1 METGEN
7 SPNLIQANNFN
18 IALSEQYHLS
28 IQIGLT
34 NCAFSILDTN
44 DLSYQYFKSHNFT
57 ANSVKE
63 SAKKLT
69 AIIGKNELLK
79 ATFSSLS
86 VTYVGFPNTL
96 VPLAVYDVENN
107 KQILELNT
115 DVFEKIGAD
124 DIHSQEGKLIYAI
137 PESIASIIETFFPT
151 AICNA
156 QETILIEQYGQLQN
170 FETQAYI
177 NIKSAKV
184 LITIFKGKK
193 LIFSNSFEFFTKE
206 DLLYYTLF
214 SFEQLKLSAETIP
227 VVLYGDIIKED
238 ENFKLMYDYI
248 RNISFGV
255 RSNSFSFPDEFNGL
269 AEHKYFGL
277 FSQVLCA

>member
-18 IALSEQYHLS
+18 IAFSEQYHLS

-63 SAKKLT
+63 SADKLT
-69 AIIGKNELLK
+69 AIIGKSEVLK

-115 DVFEKIGAD
+115 DVFEKIGTD
-124 DIHSQEGKLIYAI
+124 DIHSQEAKLIYAI

-193 LIFSNSFEFFTKE
+193 LIFNNSFEFFTKE

-214 SFEQLKLSAETIP
+214 SFEQLKLSADNILVELFGAIS
-227 VVLYGDIIKED
+227 KED
-238 ENFKLMYDYI
+238 ENYKLLYDYI
-248 RNISFGV
+248 RNITFGESPRGV
-255 RSNSFSFPDEFNGL
+255 IFPNEFKNL
-269 AEHKYFGL
+269 AKHQYYGL

>member
-18 IALSEQYHLS
+18 IAFSEQYHLS

-63 SAKKLT
+63 SADKLT
-69 AIIGKNELLK
+69 AIIGKSEVLK

-115 DVFEKIGAD
+115 EVFEKIGAD
-124 DIHSQEGKLIYAI
+124 DIHSQEAKLIYAI
-137 PESIASIIETFFPT
+137 PESIDSIIETFFPT

-193 LIFSNSFEFFTKE
+193 LIFNNSFEFFTKE

-227 VVLYGDIIKED
+227 VVLYGDISKED

-255 RSNSFSFPDEFNGL
+255 RSNGFSFPDEFNDL

>member
-7 SPNLIQANNFN
+7 SPNLIQSNNFN
-18 IALSEQYHLS
+18 IAFSEQYHLS

-34 NCAFSILDTN
+34 NCAFSILDIN
-44 DLSYQYFKSHNFT
+44 DLNYQYFKSHNFT

-63 SAKKLT
+63 SADKLT
-69 AIIGKNELLK
+69 AIIGESEVLK

-86 VTYVGFPNTL
+86 VTYEGFPNTL

-124 DIHSQEGKLIYAI
+124 DIHSQEAKLIYAI

-206 DLLYYTLF
+206 DLLYYILF

-227 VVLYGDIIKED
+227 MVLYGDISMED
-238 ENFKLMYDYI
+238 ENFKLLYDYI

-255 RSNSFSFPDEFNGL
+255 RSNGFSFPDEFNDL